1 VHQIVR
7 AVRITSADQAGFQ
20 YLVHPARYLVEY
32 LQHLAKTHNVSI
44 CGTIVE
50 PKSHQPKQ
58 EPSVSPFNYLEDE
71 NLESNGDVWTSYI
84 RRLYSSDEPAT
95 LSAPHARE
103 GDDKDMPAV
112 KPGKQHDDERV
123 DQMINVAYVFE
134 AGTGKAVGR
143 YVKRNL
149 WISERDYLTSGEE
162 EHEVFELKGIKMGL
176 LICKCSTVTTPAC
189 SSQS

>member
-1 VHQIVR
+1 VGQTVR
-7 AVRITSADQAGFQ
+7 AVRIKSADQACFQ
-20 YLVHPARYLVEY
+20 YLVHPARYLVEF

-58 EPSVSPFNYLEDE
+58 EPSVLPFNYLEDE

-112 KPGKQHDDERV
+112 KPGRQHDEPLDLGEGLP
-123 DQMINVAYVFE
+123 NV
-134 AGTGKAVGR
+134 R
-143 YVKRNL
+143 R
-149 WISERDYLTSGEE
+149 R
-162 EHEVFELKGIKMGL
+162 
-176 LICKCSTVTTPAC
+176 
-189 SSQS
+189 